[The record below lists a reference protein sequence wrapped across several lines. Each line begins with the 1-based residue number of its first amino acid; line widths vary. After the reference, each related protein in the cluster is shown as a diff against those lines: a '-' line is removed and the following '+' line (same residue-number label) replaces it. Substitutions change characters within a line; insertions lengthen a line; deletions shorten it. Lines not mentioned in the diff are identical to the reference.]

1 MVELNTTLIK
11 INFSDDSYIEIGLGG
26 TIIGY
31 YIILSYQNKI
41 LFGICLKW
49 NGMVSFQRFFFQHHS
64 LNDGL
69 KNEKIF
75 NTFINLHPLSFQLNL
90 NSIQVACNVI
100 LNSHLSGT

>member
-1 MVELNTTLIK
+1 MVELNTTVIK
-11 INFSDDSYIEIGLGG
+11 INLSEDSYIEIGLGG

-31 YIILSYQNKI
+31 YIILSYQNNF

-49 NGMVSFQRFFFQHHS
+49 NGMVSFQRFFFNTIVI
-64 LNDGL
+64 NDGL

-75 NTFINLHPLSFQLNL
+75 NTFINLHSLSFHLNL

-100 LNSHLSGT
+100 LNFHLSGT